1 MTAPTSIELHYS
13 DGRVKFDH
21 KIGNIDKAHRT
32 DLELILKELSYA
44 LNEVYCQIAII
55 KINEDVERVIE

>member
-13 DGRVKFDH
+13 DGSVKFDH

-32 DLELILKELSYA
+32 DLELILKELDY
-44 LNEVYCQIAII
+44 I
-55 KINEDVERVIE
+55 RF